1 MWVLECIVG
10 ALGAPGGVKLVG
22 SVTFKVL
29 RGFPKMSYAP
39 RVSPCPLQS
48 EKTFV
53 RRTSHNMSQNSSQHA
68 VTKRTTTAVKVTDP
82 PGRRW

>member
-1 MWVLECIVG
+1 MWVLERIVG

-39 RVSPCPLQS
+39 RVRFKVKKPSLG
-48 EKTFV
+48 ELVT
-53 RRTSHNMSQNSSQHA
+53 TL
-68 VTKRTTTAVKVTDP
+68 VTKRTTTAVKCGKSD
-82 PGRRW
+82 

>member
-1 MWVLECIVG
+1 MWVLERIVG

-39 RVSPCPLQS
+39 RARFKVKKPSLGELVATCH
-48 EKTFV
+48 KT
-53 RRTSHNMSQNSSQHA
+53 RHKTHNYCGKS
-68 VTKRTTTAVKVTDP
+68 D
-82 PGRRW
+82 